1 MCGLETYQI
10 DLKNLKADN
19 ETFEFKLDDE
29 FFQAVEGQDVKR
41 GTVNATVNVS
51 RKPGFF
57 LLDIS
62 VQGSVK
68 IPCDICLDDMDQ
80 PVAAT
85 NRLTVKFGDSYSEED
100 DMVTVDEREG
110 VIDTSWFMYEMIVL
124 AIPIKHVHT
133 PGKCNPVM
141 MKVLEEHSAARS
153 SSGEDKVDPRWS
165 ELEKLKTI
173 LKD

>member
-1 MCGLETYQI
+1 MCSLEPYQI

-19 ETFEFKLDDE
+19 ETFEFLIDDD
-29 FFQAVEGQDVKR
+29 FFQAVEGVDVKR
-41 GTVNATVNVS
+41 GTVNATVGVS
-51 RKPGFF
+51 KKPGFF
-57 LLDIS
+57 LLDIH

-80 PVAAT
+80 KVEAS
-85 NRLTVKFGDSYSEED
+85 NRLTVKFGEAYSED
-100 DMVTVDEREG
+100 DDTVTVDEREG
-110 VIDTSWFMYEMIVL
+110 IIDTSWLIYEMIVL

-133 PGKCNPVM
+133 PGKCNPAM
-141 MKVLEEHSAARS
+141 MKALEEHSAARS
-153 SSGEDKVDPRWS
+153 SSGEAEVDPRWS